1 MSGHVDNSPFQPPFW
16 LPEGQSQTIIG
27 ARFARHPKIQ
37 FERERLNTDDGDFI
51 DLDWNIPGL
60 HEINTELAQQQSQLS
75 SKQHNTSE
83 IEHGSLAQAPLQA
96 ISTESSQ
103 QETTPLSSQQE
114 TARLTHPEFTGPA
127 LVLFHG
133 LEGSS
138 ESHYAQSIC
147 HDFRQLGWAVVVAH
161 FRGCSGENNRLPRS
175 YFSGD
180 TRDVAYIMQNI
191 QRRLPNAQWY
201 AAGVSMGGNVLLKY
215 AGEQG
220 SYLKHLKAIAAI
232 SAPTNLHACAEQLG
246 RGFFSKQIYTPYFLI
261 GMKKKMREK
270 HLQWGDEIPLKKI
283 LAAQTIFDF
292 DDAYTGPI
300 HGFAGAADYYRRCS
314 SQPGLADIQVP
325 CLVLNAKNDPF
336 VPAFS
341 LPKPHEVSS
350 YVTLHQPEHGG
361 HVGFSQGRFPS
372 QHGWLS
378 QRLLRFFTGR

>member
-27 ARFARHPKIQ
+27 ARFARHPRIQ

-60 HEINTELAQQQSQLS
+60 HELNTQFARHKSQDTITPDPVNPTEPLS
-75 SKQHNTSE
+75 IQ
-83 IEHGSLAQAPLQA
+83 AQAPLQA
-96 ISTESSQ
+96 ISTENSP
-103 QETTPLSSQQE
+103 QEPTQ
-114 TARLTHPEFTGPA
+114 LTHPEFTGQA

-180 TRDVAYIMQNI
+180 TRDVAYIMHNI

-201 AAGVSMGGNVLLKY
+201 AAGISMGGNVLLKY

-220 SYLKHLKAIAAI
+220 SSLKHLKSIAAI
-232 SAPTNLHACAEQLG
+232 SAPTDLHACAVQLG
-246 RGFFSKQIYTPYFLI
+246 QGFFSKQIYTPYFLI

-270 HLQWGDEIPLKKI
+270 HQQWGHEIPLQKI
-283 LAAQTIFDF
+283 LSAQTIFEF

-300 HGFAGAADYYRRCS
+300 HGFAGAADYYQRCS
-314 SQPGLADIQVP
+314 SQPGLANIQVP

-341 LPKPHEVSS
+341 LPKASEVSS

-361 HVGFSQGRFPS
+361 QVGISQGRFPS
-372 QHGWLS
+372 KHGWMS
-378 QRLLRFFTGR
+378 QRLLKFFKGR